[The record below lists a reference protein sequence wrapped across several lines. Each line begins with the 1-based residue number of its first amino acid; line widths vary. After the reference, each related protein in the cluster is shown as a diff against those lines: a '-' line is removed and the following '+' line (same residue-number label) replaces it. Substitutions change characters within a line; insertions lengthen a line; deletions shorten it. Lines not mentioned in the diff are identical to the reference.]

1 MICPNCQTENRDQAK
16 FCDECGFPLS
26 GLIAQVAADIASTDD
41 VQKADA
47 EVPEES
53 VEGSAGGIELQ
64 EAETPDDDL
73 EQDRLSLEAGE
84 AEEAQEETEEQTL
97 EQDEQTVE
105 PTETLPP
112 VKSGH
117 ELLEEIVR
125 DLESRE
131 EASAETSASDPM
143 ITAVLPATKS
153 DDLSGLDETVYDE
166 LGERLVEGGYEV
178 PASAWHDGATMQ
190 LPRVN
195 GEEAAKSKSYRASDP
210 VDKKRSKTWRIVLA
224 IVLICAVGIAAAT
237 YKMELWGGKSV
248 PDVVGLTQADASSIL
263 TDNGFS
269 VRATKVKSDDTEG
282 LVLVMDPTAGS
293 RTDAGGEIVIHVA
306 VGRYIPKIVG
316 KTEAEAKEALT
327 AEGFENVTYVKERSN
342 QPEGTVL
349 SVTPAPGESAKS
361 GSVITVKV
369 SDPYRVP
376 DISGMYLDDAI
387 AAIEEAGLS
396 PYVKYYYTEDHPEG
410 FNFGSEPAAGT
421 ILEEGAPVAILI
433 TKSRANELI
442 AATQAYLAPG
452 NTVNLG
458 NYYWVISSLDSCS
471 YLGNDQVSFAIV
483 GMPTVS
489 TEFGTA
495 YFESQPYTGVITWSD
510 DNTVVSID

>member
-16 FCDECGFPLS
+16 FCDQCGFQLS
-26 GLIAQVAADIASTDD
+26 GLIAQVAADVASSDEAVGQSLESSDVEPPAIAEESKEALIAENVDSTEEEPEG
-41 VQKADA
+41 QRSSE
-47 EVPEES
+47 EVETEPES
-53 VEGSAGGIELQ
+53 VE
-64 EAETPDDDL
+64 EAPE
-73 EQDRLSLEAGE
+73 
-84 AEEAQEETEEQTL
+84 QEEK
-97 EQDEQTVE
+97 TVE

-117 ELLEEIVR
+117 DLLEEIVR

-131 EASAETSASDPM
+131 EESAENPAADPM
-143 ITAVLPATKS
+143 ITAVLPVTKS
-153 DDLSGLDETVYDE
+153 VDLSGLDETVYDE
-166 LGERLVEGGYEV
+166 MGERLVTNGYEAPV
-178 PASAWHDGATMQ
+178 SAWHDGATMQ
-190 LPRVN
+190 MPRVN
-195 GEEAAKSKSYRASDP
+195 GEEAAKSKSYRATGP
-210 VDKKRSKTWRIVLA
+210 VDKSRSKTWRIVLA
-224 IVLICAVGIAAAT
+224 IVLICALGIVAAT

-282 LVLVMDPTAGS
+282 LVLVMDPAAGS
-293 RTDAGGEIVIHVA
+293 RTDAGGEVVIHVSVA
-306 VGRYIPKIVG
+306 RYIPKVVG
-316 KTEAEAKEALT
+316 KTEAEARKAF
-327 AEGFENVTYVKERSN
+327 ADEGFENVSFVKERSN

-349 SVTPAPGESAKS
+349 SVTPAPGEGAKS

-421 ILEEGAPVAILI
+421 VLEEGDPVAILI
-433 TKSRANELI
+433 TKSRANELTV
-442 AATQAYLAPG
+442 ATQAYLAPG

-458 NYYWVISSLDSCS
+458 SYYWVISSLNSVS
-471 YLGNDQVSFAIV
+471 YLGNDQVSFSIV

-495 YFESQPYTGVITWSD
+495 YFESQPYTGVITWSA
-510 DNTVVSID
+510 DNTVISVE